1 MARRESPFQTRQ
13 TDYLSPFSPNLCHH
27 LVAHPVPLDF
37 CWVFSLRHL
46 WLKVWS
52 NGSNSIVFQNSIR
65 YINHSFSIPLQ
76 RPNYFINS
84 VDKTKVLHVRPHHR
98 RNTTVLFLR
107 NLTLP
112 SKSVFIW
119 YHTTYLSES
128 KHAMRMKIFNLNV
141 WIYSH
146 RGGSR
151 IFLGGGALV
160 SCSTEYQWY

>member
-1 MARRESPFQTRQ
+1 M
-13 TDYLSPFSPNLCHH
+13 
-27 LVAHPVPLDF
+27 
-37 CWVFSLRHL
+37 
-46 WLKVWS
+46 
-52 NGSNSIVFQNSIR
+52 FQNSIW

-98 RNTTVLFLR
+98 RDTTVLFLR

-151 IFLGGGALV
+151 IFLGGGVLV
-160 SCSTEYQWY
+160 SCSTWTPINHIVFFFCRIPVVLENRRLSHGGGAHPRHPPSRSAPETPPSFLCVLLFWLARR